1 MTVATKEALQS
12 TLAIPAVPELN
23 GTAIPQP
30 PLKRLFTLEE
40 FAQIA
45 HALPDDRME
54 LINGE
59 IIMAP
64 PPDDLHMRQT
74 VRTENLLI
82 PFYQEIARLGG
93 SITGS
98 SLWYAVPIE
107 LKNAWAMEGVKGPNY
122 VCPDASICFGDY
134 PNPNNRPPAMLVIEV
149 ISVSAKSEIDRDLV
163 QKPDI
168 YASLEIPTYWVID
181 RRDKSV
187 WVHTEPED
195 GKYTSRVQV
204 KGDNSLPATGMEF
217 LNITPSQIFS

>member
-1 MTVATKEALQS
+1 MTVATKEALQ
-12 TLAIPAVPELN
+12 LALATTATPELH
-23 GTAIPQP
+23 GSPQP

-59 IIMAP
+59 IVMAP
-64 PPDDLHMRQT
+64 PPDNFHIEQT
-74 VRTENLLI
+74 MGVEYLLA
-82 PFYQEIARLGG
+82 PYYQEIGKLGCV
-93 SITGS
+93 SVGS
-98 SLWYAVPIE
+98 SVWYAVPVE
-107 LKNAWAMEGVKGPNY
+107 LKSSWTQEGVKGPNH
-122 VCPDASICFGDY
+122 VCPDASVPYRDY
-134 PNPNNRPPAMLVIEV
+134 LRTNRRPPALLVIEV

-163 QKPDI
+163 HKPDI

-195 GKYTSRVQV
+195 GKYARRAQI
-204 KGDNSLPATGMEF
+204 KGDTQLPATGLEF
-217 LNITPSQIFS
+217 LNITPSKIFS